1 LYYSDAIDNLLK
13 KRLESDDQSAAST
26 AAYLIGLHGPAADQQ
41 VLETRLKRW
50 REEWSARKSE
60 ADANLQ
66 GRIESELITALTQ
79 GKSWQLSPERI
90 RELRQSCVTQIC
102 RQNFQFAQD

>member
-1 LYYSDAIDNLLK
+1 GRVSLFK
-13 KRLESDDQSAAST
+13 KHDINSGPPAPAST
-26 AAYLIGLHGPAADQQ
+26 AAYLIGLDGPASDQQ

-50 REEWSARKSE
+50 REEWSPRKSE

-90 RELRQSCVTQIC
+90 QELRQSCITQIC
-102 RQNFQFAQD
+102 QRNFQFTKD